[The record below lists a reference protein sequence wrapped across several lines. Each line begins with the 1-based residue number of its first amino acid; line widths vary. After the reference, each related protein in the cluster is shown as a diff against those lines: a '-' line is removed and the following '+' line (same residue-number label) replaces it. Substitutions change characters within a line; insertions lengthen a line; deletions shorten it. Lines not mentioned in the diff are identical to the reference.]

1 MHSECDFAM
10 ETDGNLPDC
19 TPEEMWEKPAVWA
32 VTKIGG
38 KRAHS
43 LYETAEQ
50 AIAACTELGDKYEVI
65 ERKGERTRCESY
77 CPVSTWCNQYQTYM
91 KERE

>member
-1 MHSECDFAM
+1 M
-10 ETDGNLPDC
+10 ETETELPEC

-50 AIAACTELGDKYEVI
+50 AIAACTELGDKYEIV

-77 CPVSTWCNQYQTYM
+77 CAVNQWCNQYQSY
-91 KERE
+91 KEQQNV